1 MEQHLEDM
9 SNPGP
14 LPPCLCDPAAHK
26 APELEKHV
34 VCLEA
39 AQNSDHQ
46 GSGPAG
52 FMLFKT
58 PVITLKIRGAIT
70 KHKLKDRETGSIH
83 RLEAGSI
90 NIIGHFKAGAGIL
103 EHFKSTF

>member
-14 LPPCLCDPAAHK
+14 LPPYLCDPAAHK

-52 FMLFKT
+52 FMLYKT

-70 KHKLKDRETGSIH
+70 KHKLRQRTRFYS
-83 RLEAGSI
+83 
-90 NIIGHFKAGAGIL
+90 
-103 EHFKSTF
+103 